1 MIRTHFQ
8 TLLQLFLYPIL
19 LFSLSACVQNN
30 PASTPAEPASGSN
43 VLRVG
48 ITSNA
53 PPLAYKDGR
62 ATVGLEVEFAKGLAA
77 ATGRELRLVELK
89 WQDQIPALL
98 AGKTDIIM
106 SGMTITDH
114 RRYQIAFSTPYM
126 VSGQVSL
133 VRRPELSTYKDG
145 FTDLLNLTVKVGT
158 VLGTT
163 GNFFIDEKIANSRKK
178 FTFKTPQQG
187 VQALLNREIDAFV
200 YDLPM
205 NFHFAAM
212 NEVNGLAPVIIPMSR
227 EEIAWG
233 IRRENKQLQAAA
245 NAYLASIKESGQLKS
260 MLIHWIPF
268 FKNVFDR

>member
-1 MIRTHFQ
+1 MIRTHFRLVVHV
-8 TLLQLFLYPIL
+8 LLCPVL
-19 LFSLSACVQNN
+19 LFSLFACVQAS
-30 PASTPAEPASGSN
+30 PSSTPAAPAASSK

-53 PPLAYKDGR
+53 PPLAYKEGR
-62 ATVGLEVEFAKGLAA
+62 TTVGLEAEFAKGLAA
-77 ATGRELRLVELK
+77 ATGRELRFVELK
-89 WQDQIPALL
+89 WKDQIPALL

-106 SGMTITDH
+106 SGMTITDY

-133 VRRPELSTYKDG
+133 VRRPELSTYTDG
-145 FTDLLNLTVKVGT
+145 FTDLLNPTVKVGT

-163 GNFFIDEKIANSRKK
+163 GSFFIDEKIANSRKK
-178 FTFKTPQQG
+178 FTFNTPQQA
-187 VQALLNREIDAFV
+187 VEALLDRKIDAFV

-205 NFHFAAM
+205 NFHFAAQ
-212 NEVNGLAPVIIPMSR
+212 NEINGLAPVMIPMTR

-233 IRRENKQLQAAA
+233 IRKNDQQLIQEAD
-245 NAYLASIKESGQLKS
+245 AYLAAIKESGQLKT